1 MESSSNGSDGSKS
14 VFSVSV
20 KYNKLVEGG
29 DGYKKMNEVFLV
41 HAVSYTDV
49 EAKITEE
56 MQMRTKEN
64 FHITNIKREK
74 YSYVLTNDEDG
85 GYFFNA
91 VVSYSSLDDDGE
103 NQKKITLNMCVETSH
118 IDKVSEIVSEV
129 LKDMVD
135 FTLKKVIETKIIHV
149 IE

>member
-1 MESSSNGSDGSKS
+1 MNS

-20 KYNKLVEGG
+20 KYLKLMENG

-41 HAVSYTDV
+41 NAVSYTDV

-56 MQMRTKEN
+56 MKMRTKEE
-64 FHITNIKREK
+64 FFITRIKREK

-91 VVSYSSLDDDGE
+91 VVSYSSLDEDAD
-103 NQKKITLNMCVETSH
+103 NQKKITMNMCVETSH
-118 IDKVSEIVSEV
+118 IDKVSEIVSNV
-129 LKDMVD
+129 LKDTVD
-135 FTLKKVIETKIIHV
+135 YTLKKVIETKIIYV
-149 IE
+149 IQ

>member
-1 MESSSNGSDGSKS
+1 MNS

-20 KYNKLVEGG
+20 KYLKLMENG

-41 HAVSYTDV
+41 NAVSYTDV

-56 MQMRTKEN
+56 MKMRTKEE
-64 FHITNIKREK
+64 FFITGIKREK

-91 VVSYSSLDDDGE
+91 VVSYSSLDEDAD
-103 NQKKITLNMCVETSH
+103 NQKKITMNMCVETSH
-118 IDKVSEIVSEV
+118 IDKVSEIVSNV
-129 LKDMVD
+129 LKDTVD
-135 FTLKKVIETKIIHV
+135 YTLKKVIETKIIYV
-149 IE
+149 IQ

>member
-1 MESSSNGSDGSKS
+1 MNS

-20 KYNKLVEGG
+20 KYLKLVEGG
-29 DGYKKMNEVFLV
+29 EGYKKMNEVFLV
-41 HAVSYTDV
+41 NAVSYTDV

-56 MQMRTKEN
+56 MQMRTKEE
-64 FHITNIKREK
+64 FYITSIKREK

-103 NQKKITLNMCVETSH
+103 NQKKIRLNMLVETSN
-118 IDKVSEIVSEV
+118 IDNVSEIVSKV
-129 LKDMVD
+129 LTDTVD
-135 FTLKKVIETKIIHV
+135 YNITRVGLTKIIYV
-149 IE
+149 IQ

>member
-1 MESSSNGSDGSKS
+1 MNS

-20 KYNKLVEGG
+20 KYLKLVEGG
-29 DGYKKMNEVFLV
+29 EGYKKMNEVFLV
-41 HAVSYTDV
+41 NGVSYTDV

-56 MQMRTKEN
+56 MQMRTKEE
-64 FHITNIKREK
+64 FFITNIKREK

-103 NQKKITLNMCVETSH
+103 NQKKITINMCVETSH
-118 IDKVSEIVSEV
+118 IDKVSEIVSRV
-129 LKDMVD
+129 LEGTVD
-135 FTLKKVIETKIIHV
+135 FSIKKVIETKIIYV
-149 IE
+149 IQ

>member
-1 MESSSNGSDGSKS
+1 MNSL
-14 VFSVSV
+14 FSVNV
-20 KYNKLVEGG
+20 KYLKLADDGQ
-29 DGYKKMNEVFLV
+29 GYKKMNEVFLV
-41 HAVSYTDV
+41 NGVSFTDA

-56 MQMRTKEN
+56 MQIRTKED
-64 FHITNIKREK
+64 FLVQSIKREN

-103 NQKKITLNMCVETSH
+103 NQKKIRMNMCVETSN
-118 IDKVSEIVSEV
+118 IDNVSEIVAKV
-129 LKDMVD
+129 LADSVD
-135 FTLKKVIETKIIHV
+135 YNLIKVNLTKIIYV

>member
-1 MESSSNGSDGSKS
+1 MNS

-20 KYNKLVEGG
+20 KYLKLVEGG
-29 DGYKKMNEVFLV
+29 EGYKKMNDVILV
-41 HAVSYTDV
+41 NAVSYTDV

-56 MQMRTKEN
+56 MQMRTKEE
-64 FHITNIKREK
+64 FYIANIKREK

-103 NQKKITLNMCVETSH
+103 NQKKIRMNMCVETSN
-118 IDKVSEIVSEV
+118 IENVSDIVSKV
-129 LKDMVD
+129 LADSVD
-135 FTLKKVIETKIIHV
+135 YNLIKVGLTKIIYV
-149 IE
+149 IQ

>member
-1 MESSSNGSDGSKS
+1 MNS

-20 KYNKLVEGG
+20 KYLKLVEGG
-29 DGYKKMNEVFLV
+29 EGYKKMNEVFLV
-41 HAVSYTDV
+41 NAVSYTDV

-56 MQMRTKEN
+56 MQMRTKEE
-64 FHITNIKREK
+64 FFITSIKREK

-91 VVSYSSLDDDGE
+91 VVSYSSLDDDGSE

-118 IDKVSEIVSEV
+118 IDKVSEIVSKV
-129 LKDMVD
+129 LESSVD
-135 FTLKKVIETKIIHV
+135 FSLKKVIETKIIYV
-149 IE
+149 IQ

>member
-1 MESSSNGSDGSKS
+1 MNS

-20 KYNKLVEGG
+20 KYLKLAEGG
-29 DGYKKMNEVFLV
+29 EGYKKMNEVFLV
-41 HAVSYTDV
+41 NAVSYTDV

-56 MQMRTKEN
+56 MQMRTKEE
-64 FHITNIKREK
+64 FFITNIKREK
-74 YSYVLTNDEDG
+74 YSYVLTNDDDG

-103 NQKKITLNMCVETSH
+103 NQKKITMNMCVETSH

-129 LKDMVD
+129 LKDSVD
-135 FTLKKVIETKIIHV
+135 FSLKKVIETKIIYV
-149 IE
+149 IQ

>member
-1 MESSSNGSDGSKS
+1 MNS

-20 KYNKLVEGG
+20 KYLKLVEGG
-29 DGYKKMNEVFLV
+29 EGYKKMNEVFLV
-41 HAVSYTDV
+41 NGVSYTDV

-56 MQMRTKEN
+56 MQMRTKEE
-64 FHITNIKREK
+64 FYITSIKREK

-103 NQKKITLNMCVETSH
+103 NQKKITMNMCVETSH

-129 LKDMVD
+129 LKDSVD
-135 FTLKKVIETKIIHV
+135 YTLNKVSLTKIIYV
-149 IE
+149 IQ